1 MSSYAIATLAN
12 EHALKDIR
20 LLLFSLELWVPTG
33 QKDSPTVYI
42 YTDSKTKKEIEKNP
56 YKGKIFLQEALN
68 VYTGLDRSAMEN
80 LPGKKFTTLFAD
92 FCSEKTHLMKWSLE
106 SENGGG
112 VLFCDADI
120 CHLGPLPS
128 IPSSCRIALS
138 PHGIRKVD
146 TDKYGFFNAGY
157 LFIREMDIADKW
169 LELCKT
175 SRFFEQGCLEDLA
188 DWCSNHYGNE
198 SLYHFPIKTI
208 NYGWWRL
215 LQGDCS
221 AEDLVKEWSIKRT
234 DGFSG
239 ISVGGEMLQSV
250 HTHFAE
256 KNDLATMSYNRFL
269 LSILKKLSS
278 VSKTQK
284 LLYFIE
290 KNF

>member
-1 MSSYAIATLAN
+1 MNSYAIATLAN

-20 LLLFSLELWVPTG
+20 LLLFSLELWN
-33 QKDSPTVYI
+33 QEDIPTVYI
-42 YTDSKTKKEIEKNP
+42 YTDSKTKKEIEKIP

-68 VYTGLDRSAMEN
+68 EYTGLNRSNMEN

-120 CHLGPLPS
+120 CHLGLLPRL
-128 IPSSCRIALS
+128 PSSCRIALS
-138 PHGIRKVD
+138 PHEIRKLD
-146 TDKYGFFNAGY
+146 TDKYGIFNAGY
-157 LFIREMDIADKW
+157 LFMRQTDIADKW
-169 LELCKT
+169 FELCKT

-188 DWCSNHYGNE
+188 EWCIDKYGNE
-198 SLYHFPIKTI
+198 SVYHFPTKSI

-215 LQGDCS
+215 LQGDRS
-221 AEDLVKEWSIKRT
+221 ADDLVKEWSIKRT
-234 DGFSG
+234 NGFSG

-256 KNDLATMSYNRFL
+256 KNDLATISYNKL
-269 LSILKKLSS
+269 VLSLLKKLSS
-278 VSKTQK
+278 VPKTLK
-284 LLYFIE
+284 LLHFIDN
-290 KNF
+290 NF